1 MMVRGR
7 TKNSVVL
14 ATVVVWL
21 AGTIVYAYQWVISAL
36 ADPGIASYENNVIFP
51 LSAFVVFR
59 GVYLLVGGI
68 LIVLVELILFEVLGK
83 GNHESSTFS

>member
-1 MMVRGR
+1 
-7 TKNSVVL
+7 
-14 ATVVVWL
+14 
-21 AGTIVYAYQWVISAL
+21 
-36 ADPGIASYENNVIFP
+36 VIFP

-83 GNHESSTFS
+83 GNHESSAFS